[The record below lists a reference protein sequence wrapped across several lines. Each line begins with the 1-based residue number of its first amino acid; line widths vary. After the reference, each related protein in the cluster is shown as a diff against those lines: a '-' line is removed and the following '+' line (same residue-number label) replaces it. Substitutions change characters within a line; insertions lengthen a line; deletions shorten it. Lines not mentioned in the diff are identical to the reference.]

1 MMDGG
6 IENGRYRKNS
16 ICIGRGDHANTDRST
31 EPRDLHGPGI
41 RAGSEKLFGPGTREY
56 TVLAAFQ
63 YAKKDKATKA
73 EAVKIVYDFR
83 NKQID

>member
-1 MMDGG
+1 MAD
-6 IENGRYRKNS
+6 
-16 ICIGRGDHANTDRST
+16 T
-31 EPRDLHGPGI
+31 EKTAPASAEATTPTPTAVQNPEVYTAREF
-41 RAGSEKLFGPGTREY
+41 AQAATKLFGPGTREY

-73 EAVKIVYDFR
+73 EAVKIVYNFR

>member
-1 MMDGG
+1 MAD
-6 IENGRYRKNS
+6 
-16 ICIGRGDHANTDRST
+16 T
-31 EPRDLHGPGI
+31 EKTASASAEAITPTPTAVQNPEI
-41 RAGSEKLFGPGTREY
+41 YTAQEFAQAAKKLFGPGTREY